1 MQVFLVRHAEA
12 VHETAEVRDG
22 SRHLTLA
29 GRDQARAL
37 GDRMRWHDCGPT
49 HAFTSP
55 LVRAVQTAEMV
66 LFAMDSKTQLEA
78 MPHLVPD
85 GNAHEVVAALR
96 GFPQDAE
103 VMLCGH
109 DPSLSAIAALLTK
122 QAAFGAIAKAEC
134 VRIDGERVRWRFKWD
149 AEAPKIR
156 PSRPVVT

>member
-12 VHETAEVRDG
+12 IDETVDVREG

-66 LFAMDSKTQLEA
+66 LFAMDSKTQLQA

-85 GNAHEVVAALR
+85 GNARAVVAALAAL
-96 GFPQDAE
+96 PDDAE

-109 DPSLSAIAALLTK
+109 EPSLSEIGALLTK
-122 QAAFGAIAKAEC
+122 SATFGTIAKAEC

-156 PSRPVVT
+156 PSRPSVT